1 MATLRGQSYTDSEIR
16 AYASLGEQI
25 HYRTYMEWSKNGKVM
40 GLWSDS
46 DTELPPKRKNSLI
59 RTIRWEIKK
68 RVVKLLL
75 RHNLY
80 KPLET
85 LIKKM

>member
-1 MATLRGQSYTDSEIR
+1 MAAFRQSYTGYTDSDIR
-16 AYASLGEQI
+16 SHIYLHERVS
-25 HYRTYMEWSKNGKVM
+25 MEWSKNGKLM
-40 GLWSDS
+40 GRWSDS
-46 DTELPPKRKNSLI
+46 DTELPPKRKNSFI

-85 LIKKM
+85 LVKKM